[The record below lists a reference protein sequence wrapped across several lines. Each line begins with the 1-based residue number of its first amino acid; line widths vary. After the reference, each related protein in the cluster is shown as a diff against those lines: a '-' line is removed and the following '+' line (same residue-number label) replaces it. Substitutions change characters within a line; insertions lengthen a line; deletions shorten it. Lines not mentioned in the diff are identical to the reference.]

1 MEHTLLED
9 AVHPYLCE
17 PQAGQPAPDGLMH
30 IVHENDMPPLTNL
43 EEEPRDEVVLGCSLY
58 QVRPMTSQHPLT
70 PSPWRRAELRANE
83 LLTAQVRH
91 S

>member
-9 AVHPYLCE
+9 AVHPYLRE

-43 EEEPRDEVVLGCSLY
+43 EEEPRDEVVLALPSQANDLATPTDPISL
-58 QVRPMTSQHPLT
+58 
-70 PSPWRRAELRANE
+70 
-83 LLTAQVRH
+83 AQGGTKGK
-91 S
+91 